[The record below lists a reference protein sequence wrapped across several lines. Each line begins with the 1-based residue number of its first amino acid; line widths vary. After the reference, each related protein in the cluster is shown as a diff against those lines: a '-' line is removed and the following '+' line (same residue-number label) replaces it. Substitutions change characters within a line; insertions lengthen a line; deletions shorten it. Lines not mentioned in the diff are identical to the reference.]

1 MKTGAGTRRRLLLCR
16 KIQKIMNTAL
26 FVWCLIAGMTL
37 GACLTALV
45 MKIGARHAAAAHV
58 HVPRRHARRRF
69 VSVGTER
76 EEFFVPGDPL
86 EKDDDYDDDDL

>member
-1 MKTGAGTRRRLLLCR
+1 
-16 KIQKIMNTAL
+16 MNTAL

-45 MKIGARHAAAAHV
+45 MKIGAHRHAMT
-58 HVPRRHARRRF
+58 HAPVRGQHSRRRF
-69 VSVGTER
+69 VSIGTER
-76 EEFFVPGDPL
+76 EEFFIPGDPL

>member
-1 MKTGAGTRRRLLLCR
+1 
-16 KIQKIMNTAL
+16 MNTAL

-45 MKIGARHAAAAHV
+45 MKIGAHHGAAAHAS
-58 HVPRRHARRRF
+58 VPQRHARRRF

-76 EEFFVPGDPL
+76 EEFFIPGDPL
-86 EKDDDYDDDDL
+86 EKDDDYDDDEL